1 MLQIYTKIYPK
12 IIQICIEKVK
22 KKNFKLIKQKM
33 NKNIYPSVTE
43 EDRTIN
49 WNTNSK
55 IIYNKIRAFSKPFNG
70 SITYFNN
77 KKIYINDVKIIKI
90 KKKMKIKNGTILRII
105 RKRIHVKTNNNL
117 FSISLLNTNDLEF
130 ILINHHFT

>member
-43 EDRTIN
+43 EDRDY
-49 WNTNSK
+49 K
-55 IIYNKIRAFSKPFNG
+55 
-70 SITYFNN
+70 
-77 KKIYINDVKIIKI
+77 
-90 KKKMKIKNGTILRII
+90 
-105 RKRIHVKTNNNL
+105 
-117 FSISLLNTNDLEF
+117 LEYK
-130 ILINHHFT
+130 